1 MKLVSHLK
9 LRKLRGRNIKYT
21 MMLQTVGLLSISE
34 IFGDFALKRYADNGG
49 LNNLGYGILGYIG
62 VVFFLVQSLRGN
74 SIIVVKASWDGISA
88 LIEYIVA
95 YLILGE
101 RFTDTNQYIGIGLI
115 VCGLFFLKI
124 PVH

>member
-1 MKLVSHLK
+1 M
-9 LRKLRGRNIKYT
+9 N
-21 MMLQTVGLLSISE
+21 LQAIGLLSISE

-49 LNNLGYGILGYIG
+49 LSNLGYGILGYIG

-124 PVH
+124 PVN

>member
-1 MKLVSHLK
+1 MLLQAVS
-9 LRKLRGRNIKYT
+9 
-21 MMLQTVGLLSISE
+21 LLSISE
-34 IFGDFALKRYADNGG
+34 IFGDFALKRYADSGG
-49 LNNLGYGILGYIG
+49 LSNLGYGILGYIG
-62 VVFFLVQSLRGN
+62 VVFFLIQSLRGN

-101 RFTDTNQYIGIGLI
+101 RLSDPNQYIGIGLI
-115 VCGLFFLKI
+115 VCGMFFLKI

>member
-1 MKLVSHLK
+1 MS
-9 LRKLRGRNIKYT
+9 
-21 MMLQTVGLLSISE
+21 LQYIGFLSIFE
-34 IFGDFALKRYADNGG
+34 IFGDFALKRDNGG
-49 LNNLGYGILGYIG
+49 LSNLGYGIIGYIG
-62 VVFFLVQSLRGN
+62 VVFFLIQSLRGN

-101 RFTDTNQYIGIGLI
+101 RFTDTNQYIGIVLI

-124 PVH
+124 PVR